1 MGEGG
6 LRFQFHIRWALHAL
20 LLSAVLLAP
29 VWGLVHKTVHGLKS
43 SAVTEQVLF
52 SDHAEGSVVCQALD
66 HVGTGDALGV
76 FTPTFQVDAMPSQ
89 VNWPV
94 VHAKVFSQT
103 HSFEARG
110 PPAFL

>member
-66 HVGTGDALGV
+66 HLGASDGLRAV
-76 FTPTFQVDAMPSQ
+76 VPNLLVQARPTEISWQIVQSIVLRQSA
-89 VNWPV
+89 
-94 VHAKVFSQT
+94 
-103 HSFEARG
+103 SFEARG
-110 PPAFL
+110 PPTFL